1 MEYVGGCHC
10 GRIAYRV
17 EGTIEQVVDCNCSL
31 CRKRGGLLWF
41 VPRDALTLTGEAQ
54 GVGTYTF
61 NTHRI
66 QHHFCTTCGIYTHHK
81 RRSNPNEFGVNAACI
96 QGVSPFD
103 FEEVVVND
111 GNRHPSDDPQHRSF
125 VTGCL
130 RFERA
135 EGEER

>member
-1 MEYVGGCHC
+1 MEYIGGCHC

-17 EGTIEQVVDCNCSL
+17 EGTIDQVVDCNCSL

-66 QHHFCTTCGIYTHHK
+66 QHHFCTTCGIAPY
-81 RRSNPNEFGVNAACI
+81 SEGQNPDGSAMACI
-96 QGVSPFD
+96 NVRCLEDVDLGALKVVSY
-103 FEEVVVND
+103 D
-111 GNRHPSDDPQHRSF
+111 GR
-125 VTGCL
+125 TL
-130 RFERA
+130 
-135 EGEER
+135 